1 MSRGRA
7 KPLVFILS
15 FIFSFFFTPPLCT
28 KNTAANLLRQ
38 GRSTV
43 SAVPLSSLPSWRG
56 LWRAQKILN
65 KGKKHCTS
73 LRRWCF
79 LIANPLPCPP
89 PSSALV
95 ISVLRPSHN
104 QTGAFWGL
112 NFGCFFPPCIL
123 PAGRGLAWCSGPPSL
138 PRTSF
143 FSQFQPRG
151 TLLVHLESSW
161 STRRCSCPPRAP
173 SALPEEHVLRQKTSK
188 KKTKNLQKKTKS
200 LLGELGGSRWKR
212 GACFLAFLECLWE
225 EDALRHARLCAR
237 IPLQGLG
244 ELPGSAPACCS
255 LLSCPG

>member
-79 LIANPLPCPP
+79 LIANPLPCPS
-89 PSSALV
+89 PSSALFS
-95 ISVLRPSHN
+95 SVLRPSRN

-112 NFGCFFPPCIL
+112 NFGCFFL
-123 PAGRGLAWCSGPPSL
+123 PASRLQAGGWRGA
-138 PRTSF
+138 RD
-143 FSQFQPRG
+143 
-151 TLLVHLESSW
+151 
-161 STRRCSCPPRAP
+161 PRACPEHLFIP
-173 SALPEEHVLRQKTSK
+173 SFSLVAPSWCIWSPPGAPGDASARPEPRLRSPRSTS
-188 KKTKNLQKKTKS
+188 
-200 LLGELGGSRWKR
+200 
-212 GACFLAFLECLWE
+212 
-225 EDALRHARLCAR
+225 
-237 IPLQGLG
+237 
-244 ELPGSAPACCS
+244 
-255 LLSCPG
+255 